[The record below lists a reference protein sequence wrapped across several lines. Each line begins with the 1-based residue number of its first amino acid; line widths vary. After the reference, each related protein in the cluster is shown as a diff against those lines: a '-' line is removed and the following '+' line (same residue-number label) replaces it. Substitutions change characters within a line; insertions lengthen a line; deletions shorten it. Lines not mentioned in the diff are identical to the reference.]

1 MKPQCCMDADM
12 LISYIEKRLPEQKKD
27 LMEEHLLEC
36 DECLEEFAL
45 AKTLVNTIDL
55 VGYEPASEA
64 VVRNV
69 LNSIRE
75 KIENLVR
82 WITELPPP
90 EWLLNYGASPVRS
103 GRSEATSTTASV
115 LVRKKV
121 DDLQAEMYIQ
131 KTKPDKVCIWIK
143 VSKGRRTAKNVSL
156 TLTKDGGRPLARFLT
171 TDYEFFDKLSFG
183 TYALVLE
190 QNARKKG
197 DLLFQIDDKGFCQ
210 AEACKSSLG

>member
-1 MKPQCCMDADM
+1 MKPQCLDADM
-12 LISYIEKRLPEQKKD
+12 LISYIEKRLPDQKKD
-27 LMEEHLLEC
+27 LMERHFLEC

-45 AKTLVNTIDL
+45 AKTLVNTVDL
-55 VGYEPASEA
+55 TGYQPAPED
-64 VVRNV
+64 VVRTV

-75 KIENLVR
+75 KLENLVR

-103 GRSEATSTTASV
+103 GGRSDTMPSTASV

-131 KTKPDKVCIWIK
+131 KTKSDKVCIWIK
-143 VSKGRRTAKNVSL
+143 VSKGRRSAKNVSL
-156 TLTKDGGRPLARFLT
+156 TLTREGGRPLARFLT
-171 TDYEFFDKLSFG
+171 TDYEFFEKLSFG

-190 QNARKKG
+190 QNAKKKG
-197 DLLFQIDDKGFCQ
+197 DCLFQIDDKGFY
-210 AEACKSSLG
+210 EK